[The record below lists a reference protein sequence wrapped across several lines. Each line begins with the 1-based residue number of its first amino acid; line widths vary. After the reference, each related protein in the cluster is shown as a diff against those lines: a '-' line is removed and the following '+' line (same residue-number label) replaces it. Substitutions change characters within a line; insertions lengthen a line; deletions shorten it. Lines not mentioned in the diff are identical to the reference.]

1 MRTEDVTYDNQAYL
15 RYFSIEGKNF
25 TDKIAYYES
34 NFQYIQD
41 LTEEQKTEVDLDY
54 CLSIFE
60 VGRYHQF
67 LSQCEKM
74 IVSVIE
80 QNIFTLHGEDI
91 YQKLL
96 FKKAAC
102 YYNLSKL
109 EDATYVL
116 LELIKIDPSN
126 QMYRTFA
133 TKCIRLQAY
142 RKFDTLKGVA
152 MAMILSSL
160 AIITIEILL
169 ARTFFPDIAP
179 ILEMLRN
186 TLFFSS
192 VGLLFFN
199 EILLRR
205 HIYKKI
211 KGAIR
216 SKNTNSVHI
225 P

>member
-1 MRTEDVTYDNQAYL
+1 MKTEDISYDNQAYL
-15 RYFSIEGKNF
+15 RYFSIEDKNF
-25 TDKIAYYES
+25 SEKISYFES
-34 NFQYIQD
+34 NFNSIQD
-41 LTEEQKTEVDLDY
+41 LTEEQQTEIELDY

-60 VGRYHQF
+60 VGRYYQF

-74 IVSVIE
+74 IVRVIE

-102 YYNLSKL
+102 YYNLSQL

-116 LELIKIDPSN
+116 LELVKIDPKNS
-126 QMYRTFA
+126 MYRSFA
-133 TKCIRLQAY
+133 TKCIRLQSY
-142 RKFDTLKGVA
+142 RKFDTLKGFA

-179 ILEMLRN
+179 ILEILRN

-205 HIYKKI
+205 HIYITI
-211 KGAIR
+211 KEAIR
-216 SKNTNSVHI
+216 SRKVNKS